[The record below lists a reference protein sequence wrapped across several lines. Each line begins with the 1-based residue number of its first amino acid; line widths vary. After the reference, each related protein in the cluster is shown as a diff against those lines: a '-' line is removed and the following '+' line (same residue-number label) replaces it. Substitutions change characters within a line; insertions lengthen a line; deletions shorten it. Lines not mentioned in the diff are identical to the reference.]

1 MPTEDFNALLQKSD
15 PDRRMA
21 ALFAPAEIRERL
33 FTLYAFNQDI
43 ARIAEATSE
52 SLIGEMKLTWWRD
65 AVEDL
70 YADTPKVRRH
80 DVTEGLATLTGIVP
94 KDDLLD
100 MIAAR
105 FDDVT
110 ARPFTD
116 LGDLIAYVDRTS
128 VTLMRLALAVS
139 DAQADDALSRSAG
152 RAWGLTGLLRAFPH
166 RAQIGRAPLAGDTL
180 SEAGGSA
187 AMLAQGLGENLI
199 KPALEDVRA
208 VIHAELATLAEQG
221 ELPAETVPALGYVRL
236 VPGYLKRLPENP
248 FQTAAEPPLLARQLR
263 LSWLS
268 LTGR

>member
-21 ALFAPAEIRERL
+21 ALFAPAELRDRL
-33 FTLYAFNQDI
+33 FVLYAFNQEI
-43 ARIAEATSE
+43 GRIAEATSE

-65 AVEDL
+65 AIEDL
-70 YADTPKVRRH
+70 YADPAKVRRH
-80 DVTEGLATLTGIVP
+80 DVTEGLAGLTGILP

-105 FDDVT
+105 LDDVT

-128 VTLMRLALAVS
+128 GRLMRLALAAS
-139 DAQADDALSRSAG
+139 DAEVDEALSRSAG

-166 RAQIGRAPLAGDTL
+166 RAQIGRAPLAGDSLT
-180 SEAGGSA
+180 EAGGSA

-199 KPALEDVRA
+199 GPALDDVRA
-208 VIHAELATLAEQG
+208 VIHAELETLAG
-221 ELPAETVPALGYVRL
+221 FGALPAEAVPALGYVRL
-236 VPGYLKRLPENP
+236 VPAYLKRLPANP